1 MAATAATGGRGKGG
15 SLVRRKRPRNRLP
28 LAYRFAA
35 GLLRPLMM
43 LLTRH
48 EWRGAENLPE
58 TGGFVVSPNHLSY
71 IDPIAFAH
79 FLYDNGHPPYF
90 LAKEGVFR
98 IPLVG
103 RLLRAADQIPVYRG
117 TSQAVEA
124 FRAAVVAIEAGKCV
138 PIFPEGTLTRDPD
151 LWPMTGRTGAA
162 RVALTTQC
170 PVVPVAQW
178 GPQEVLE
185 PYGKRPRFFP
195 RKTMHVWAGPAVD
208 LSDLYGQPLDRAT
221 LREATDRIMDAITGL
236 LEQIRGEQAPAQRF
250 DVRSSGLP
258 ETGNPRRARREPPA
272 GAAGGQG

>member
-1 MAATAATGGRGKGG
+1 M
-15 SLVRRKRPRNRLP
+15 RRIRPRTRLP

-48 EWRGAENLPE
+48 DWRGAENLPAA
-58 TGGFVVSPNHLSY
+58 GGFVVSPNHISY
-71 IDPIAFAH
+71 ADPLAFAH

-98 IPLVG
+98 IPLIG
-103 RLLRAADQIPVYRG
+103 RILRGADQIPVYRG

-124 FRAAVVAIEAGKCV
+124 FRAAVVAIGDGKCV

-170 PVVPVAQW
+170 PVIPVAQW
-178 GPQEVLE
+178 GPQELLA
-185 PYGKRPRFFP
+185 PYGRRPHLFP

-208 LSDLYGQPLDRAT
+208 LSDLYGRPLDRAT
-221 LREATDRIMDAITGL
+221 LQEATDRIVAAITEQ
-236 LEQIRGEQAPAQRF
+236 LELIRGEKAPARRF
-250 DVRSSGLP
+250 DPRTAGVP
-258 ETGNPRRARREPPA
+258 ETGNPRRAGRKPHTDTTG
-272 GAAGGQG
+272 GAA